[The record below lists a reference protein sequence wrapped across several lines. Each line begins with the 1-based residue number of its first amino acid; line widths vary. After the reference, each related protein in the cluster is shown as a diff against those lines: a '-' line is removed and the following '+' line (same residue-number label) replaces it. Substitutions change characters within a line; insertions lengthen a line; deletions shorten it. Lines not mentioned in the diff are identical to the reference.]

1 MYNEGVKELKAESNV
16 FKFKILSII
25 GRALLSSEIS
35 SINIQVFFPV
45 GKCLASQLLALLPMW
60 FLYNL
65 IDNCDKLIDKTSLFF
80 RPFVFVCD
88 YFNQVVFCYFNFLQ
102 KKFLYNYFLE
112 FEIFEWSE
120 IVTYII
126 FFKLSDRG
134 STQASAITCV
144 TVFKL

>member
-1 MYNEGVKELKAESNV
+1 
-16 FKFKILSII
+16 
-25 GRALLSSEIS
+25 
-35 SINIQVFFPV
+35 
-45 GKCLASQLLALLPMW
+45 MW

-120 IVTYII
+120 IDTYII

-134 STQASAITCV
+134 STQASAIIRVLLCSN
-144 TVFKL
+144 FKVNLFLLSEKLGR